1 MKKLSE
7 FYNSLSFA
15 TKCILVLVGF
25 CCLGPFVLVPI
36 AIILN
41 AGANERFDA
50 VLNDP
55 TEENVTV
62 FLEKL
67 GGITNH
73 PDTWS
78 KYRGLWNVV
87 NRSNKVTTP
96 TKEKLLAKLMSRG
109 LYLNNTRVIDNYDDS
124 YLYRNQV
131 QGDIESATTMK
142 YDA

>member
-7 FYNSLSFA
+7 LYESSSFVG
-15 TKCILVLVGF
+15 KCIMFLICIG
-25 CCLGPFVLVPI
+25 LGPFGLILFAVI
-36 AIILN
+36 AN
-41 AGANERFDA
+41 MGATERFDA

-55 TEENVTV
+55 TEENVTI

-109 LYLNNTRVIDNYDDS
+109 LYLNNTRVVDNYDDS

-131 QGDIESATTMK
+131 QGDIESAASIK